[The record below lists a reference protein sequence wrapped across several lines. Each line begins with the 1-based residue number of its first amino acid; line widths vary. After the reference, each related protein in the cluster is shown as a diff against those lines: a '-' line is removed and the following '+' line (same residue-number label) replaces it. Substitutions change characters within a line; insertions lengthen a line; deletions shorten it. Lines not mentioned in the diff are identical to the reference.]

1 MKFSSESWGREM
13 HKILIVARREY
24 IETVKTKT
32 FLIGIL
38 VTPLIV
44 GGIIL
49 FTKSAAKG
57 KHGPRPAVKV
67 GITAASTI
75 LTERTSAA
83 LQEHNDSNPQRQIIV
98 KEIDGGEDWDS
109 AQQHGKDELRK
120 GRLDAYLVLDENI
133 VEGAGVIRFYTHKPK
148 AANMDAFWTIESIV
162 NRVIVKRRCELR
174 DLSPQLL
181 ASLRN
186 VPIERVELVA
196 GKEERVKSDAQ
207 HMLSS
212 VIEEKNS
219 RVIEVL
225 LSALSPFELMSGKI
239 VGLAG
244 VGLTVMGLWA
254 GAAYLVA
261 RRQGLEIPVT
271 GELLAYFILYYILG
285 FVLFST
291 MLAGLGSICNT
302 LKETQSLMTPL
313 VLLSI
318 IPLLAWVKLV
328 QSPDGLLARLL
339 SFVPPLTPM
348 VMVLRLAAGSGIQDW
363 HLNVWQETGPSPRLA
378 LAQRSLAAQ
387 AFAPAGSAWTG
398 PAVPCSVRPAGP
410 RKVLSRQANQK
421 PCLQPCQRACLCLSA
436 RN

>member
-1 MKFSSESWGREM
+1 MY
-13 HKILIVARREY
+13 KILRVARREY

-57 KHGPRPAVKV
+57 EQGPRPAVRV
-67 GITAASTI
+67 GITVTSTTLTKRINAAF
-75 LTERTSAA
+75 
-83 LQEHNDSNPQRQIIV
+83 QEHNESNPQRQIIV

-109 AQQHGKDELRK
+109 AQRHGKDGLRK

-148 AANMDAFWTIESIV
+148 AANLDAFWTIESIV

-196 GKEERVKSDAQ
+196 GKEERVKSDAETVMGMMVPFFFMFLIYAGTVGMAQ

-225 LSALSPFELMSGKI
+225 LSALSPLELMSGKI

-261 RRQGLEIPVT
+261 RRQGLDIPVT
-271 GELLAYFILYYILG
+271 GELLAYFVLYYILG

-291 MLAGLGSICNT
+291 ILAGLGSICNT

-348 VMVLRLAAGSGIQDW
+348 VMVLRLAAGSD
-363 HLNVWQETGPSPRLA
+363 VWVVEIVASIVVLVVA
-378 LAQRSLAAQ
+378 VLAAMWL
-387 AFAPAGSAWTG
+387 AARVFRIGILMYG
-398 PAVPCSVRPAGP
+398 
-410 RKVLSRQANQK
+410 KK
-421 PCLQPCQRACLCLSA
+421 PGLRHVWHWLREA
-436 RN
+436 

>member
-196 GKEERVKSDAQ
+196 GKEERVKSDAETVMGMMVPFFFMFLIYAGTVGMAQ

-348 VMVLRLAAGSGIQDW
+348 VMVLRLAAGSD
-363 HLNVWQETGPSPRLA
+363 VWIVEIVASIVVLVVA
-378 LAQRSLAAQ
+378 VLAAMWL
-387 AFAPAGSAWTG
+387 AARVFRIGILMYG
-398 PAVPCSVRPAGP
+398 
-410 RKVLSRQANQK
+410 KK
-421 PCLQPCQRACLCLSA
+421 PGLRHVWHWLREA
-436 RN
+436 

>member
-109 AQQHGKDELRK
+109 AQRHGKDELRK

-196 GKEERVKSDAQ
+196 GKEERVKSDAETVMGMMVPFFFMFLIYAGTVGMAQ

-348 VMVLRLAAGSGIQDW
+348 VMVLRLAAGSD
-363 HLNVWQETGPSPRLA
+363 VWIVEIVASIVVLVVA
-378 LAQRSLAAQ
+378 VLAAMWL
-387 AFAPAGSAWTG
+387 AARVFRIGILMYG
-398 PAVPCSVRPAGP
+398 
-410 RKVLSRQANQK
+410 KK
-421 PCLQPCQRACLCLSA
+421 PGLRHVWHWLRES
-436 RN
+436 

>member
-196 GKEERVKSDAQ
+196 GKEERVKSDAETVMGMMVPFFFMFLIYAGTVGMAQ

-348 VMVLRLAAGSGIQDW
+348 VMVLRLAAGSD
-363 HLNVWQETGPSPRLA
+363 VWIVEIWLLRSWRRCGLPPGYSGLA
-378 LAQRSLAAQ
+378 S
-387 AFAPAGSAWTG
+387 
-398 PAVPCSVRPAGP
+398 
-410 RKVLSRQANQK
+410 
-421 PCLQPCQRACLCLSA
+421 
-436 RN
+436 